1 MNAATFE
8 QHSLLAEGAVL
19 YLLIGAGCALAFVL
33 RSSGARHPADAA
45 LLLAV
50 WPLYAPFLL
59 STETVAPGG
68 GRRSDFLE
76 AIQRA
81 SGTPLASLLPSAETA
96 AGLNARVVAAEH
108 RVAEIEHL
116 LSQPDFDE
124 GAALTRSQDLEAR
137 GESLAASI
145 AATRARNIRQLV
157 QLRDRFRREL
167 SEINELLAQLRL
179 QAELVRLAG
188 AADGGSREVV
198 QTLLA
203 RVDGLGAIL
212 EEEGAQSRS

>member
-1 MNAATFE
+1 MNASS
-8 QHSLLAEGAVL
+8 SLLAECAVL
-19 YLLIGAGCALAFVL
+19 YVLIGAGCAVALVL
-33 RSSGARHPADAA
+33 RSNGQRHPADVA

-59 STETVAPGG
+59 SSAPAAIP
-68 GRRSDFLE
+68 GRPTDFLD

-81 SGTPLASLLPSAETA
+81 AGTPLASLLPSPAAA
-96 AGLNARVVAAEH
+96 AGLNARVLAAEQ
-108 RVAEIEHL
+108 RVAEIEL
-116 LSQPDFDE
+116 LLAQPEFSE
-124 GAALTRSQDLEAR
+124 TAALARSQDLEAR
-137 GESLAASI
+137 GETLAASI
-145 AATRARNIRQLV
+145 AATRARNIRQLQ

-212 EEEGAQSRS
+212 EEEGAGRMS